1 MYYRFDDCIDNGL
14 DLQGNLEKYY
24 GFHISN
30 IRPADRGSYGETWLV
45 NTLEGNFFVKVHF
58 LKSILEDYRN
68 SLIILDYLQRQAIE
82 FIHTVILT
90 IDGKLWCKYKCGVM
104 AVFSYISGQHC
115 NRGVVPCKEIC
126 KLLSGLYKIPVEG
139 RLMETFSNT
148 FDKSFETLQKV
159 RNIPSLIKYVPT
171 IEKYFNMLDEVA
183 KICFNGSLKK
193 VITHGDIGNNM
204 IFHDDRFFVV
214 DWDTAKI
221 AHPERDLWYVVRSC
235 EELELAKNE
244 LEKNGVG
251 VSISIN
257 RMIYYALQSY
267 FTHLWNHIVA
277 IEGTTDEREKRRLV
291 NYIRRYFFNGFFND
305 QIVFF
310 TNINS
315 QSD

>member
-1 MYYRFDDCIDNGL
+1 
-14 DLQGNLEKYY
+14 
-24 GFHISN
+24 
-30 IRPADRGSYGETWLV
+30 
-45 NTLEGNFFVKVHF
+45 
-58 LKSILEDYRN
+58 
-68 SLIILDYLQRQAIE
+68 
-82 FIHTVILT
+82 
-90 IDGKLWCKYKCGVM
+90 
-104 AVFSYISGQHC
+104 
-115 NRGVVPCKEIC
+115 
-126 KLLSGLYKIPVEG
+126 
-139 RLMETFSNT
+139 
-148 FDKSFETLQKV
+148 
-159 RNIPSLIKYVPT
+159 
-171 IEKYFNMLDEVA
+171 
-183 KICFNGSLKK
+183 
-193 VITHGDIGNNM
+193 M